1 MASKRD
7 RFDIL
12 EGILQRGIEGA
23 SKTNIV
29 YKVNLNFTM
38 ATPYLDLLV
47 SRGLMETLPG
57 PIKKYKTTDKGMRL
71 LSDLKK
77 IHEGM

>member
-7 RFDIL
+7 RL
-12 EGILQRGIEGA
+12 EIVQGILQRGISGA

-29 YKVNLNFTM
+29 YRVNLNFTM
-38 ATPYLDLLV
+38 VTPYLDLLV
-47 SRGLMETLPG
+47 SKGLMEAIPG
-57 PIKKYKTTDKGMRL
+57 PTRKYKTTDKGIKL

-77 IHEGM
+77 IREGL